1 VSAVSCPADPRQA
14 MRLCGAHPSGLHVGS
29 GLEVQS
35 FLEVPV
41 LAQAV
46 PERLLLESETMNS
59 NTMPRWLVALLT
71 VLGVAILGPPALALL
86 LVALGLAFG
95 VGVALLKVS
104 LVALAIAA
112 VVMLVRAMFGNGNSA
127 PRPDSLEV
135 MAAKMER
142 EEQARRAALDRQ
154 LAEAVQSSR

>member
-1 VSAVSCPADPRQA
+1 
-14 MRLCGAHPSGLHVGS
+14 
-29 GLEVQS
+29 
-35 FLEVPV
+35 
-41 LAQAV
+41 
-46 PERLLLESETMNS
+46 MNS

-112 VVMLVRAMFGNGNSA
+112 VVMLVRAMFGHGSTA

-135 MAAKMER
+135 MASKLER

-154 LAEAVQSSR
+154 LAEAVQRTR